1 LALLTENL
9 FDAWR
14 ADRSRGLDSVMLA
27 PTRDLVAEPNQRARA
42 HRLLFALGPKVALA
56 DRNRASAGE
65 LIITRRNDRRLR
77 TSASDWVKNGDRW
90 TVLTTHRDGGLRV
103 QHTRSG
109 RTIQLPASYV
119 RDFVELGYATTIHT
133 AQGITADT
141 MHGLISG
148 SESRQQLYTMCTRGR
163 LSNHIYL
170 QLVGDG
176 DPHTLIRPDT
186 IRPSTATEL
195 LEQILARDDAPKSAS
210 TMLREQQNPA
220 VRRGD
225 SVARYIDALHLAAE
239 EVVGISAVQTLE
251 AFASQLVPGLTDEP
265 AWPTLRAHLLL
276 LAVDGADPH
285 ERLLTA
291 CDAREL
297 GSADDRAA
305 VLDWRLEDTSPPS
318 GQHGPLPWLPSIPDR
333 IAADPQ
339 WGRYLDARSHL
350 VAQLAD
356 QLRRNAADQAPAWAA
371 WPHALLPAELI
382 ADVQCGAPRPRLT
395 PATCDPRGHPSS
407 ATPPESSNSN
417 STRNSQIPLATEV
430 PSVTADP
437 FLPELEERLI
447 NLTEAGFDATLLVRS
462 AAAAGPLPDDHPAAA
477 LWWRIV
483 DQLPQTPNQDPASGQ
498 SVPTTLR
505 TITTSLDRQPPAP
518 APPPG
523 FGPSR

>member
-1 LALLTENL
+1 
-9 FDAWR
+9 
-14 ADRSRGLDSVMLA
+14 
-27 PTRDLVAEPNQRARA
+27 
-42 HRLLFALGPKVALA
+42 
-56 DRNRASAGE
+56 
-65 LIITRRNDRRLR
+65 
-77 TSASDWVKNGDRW
+77 
-90 TVLTTHRDGGLRV
+90 
-103 QHTRSG
+103 
-109 RTIQLPASYV
+109 
-119 RDFVELGYATTIHT
+119 
-133 AQGITADT
+133 
-141 MHGLISG
+141 
-148 SESRQQLYTMCTRGR
+148 
-163 LSNHIYL
+163 
-170 QLVGDG
+170 
-176 DPHTLIRPDT
+176 
-186 IRPSTATEL
+186 
-195 LEQILARDDAPKSAS
+195 
-210 TMLREQQNPA
+210 
-220 VRRGD
+220 
-225 SVARYIDALHLAAE
+225 
-239 EVVGISAVQTLE
+239 
-251 AFASQLVPGLTDEP
+251 
-265 AWPTLRAHLLL
+265 
-276 LAVDGADPH
+276 VDGADPH

-382 ADVQCGAPRPRLT
+382 ADVQVWRAATQVDPGDLRPTGPSQLGYATRIFQQQLDTQLADTNADERWRLL
-395 PATCDPRGHPSS
+395 
-407 ATPPESSNSN
+407 
-417 STRNSQIPLATEV
+417 LATEV